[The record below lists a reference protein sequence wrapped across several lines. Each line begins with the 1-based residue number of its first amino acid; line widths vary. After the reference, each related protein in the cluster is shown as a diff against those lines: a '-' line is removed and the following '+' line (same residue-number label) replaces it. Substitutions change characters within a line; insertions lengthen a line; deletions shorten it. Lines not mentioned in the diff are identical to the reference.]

1 MELTMISDRALEIF
15 DALKTSR
22 DTILTLSNEIA
33 QLELLAKDRKGDL
46 DFEHA
51 EAFVEA
57 ATELNPETG
66 KLTNPNI
73 DAQKAAMC
81 IKLNKS
87 EGYGCDRVQHAE
99 LLRDIQLKKNTII
112 YEHER
117 RGDLRTEADFLK
129 SCVKAEVDSCGSCK

>member
-22 DTILTLSNEIA
+22 AAILTLSNEIA
-33 QLELLAKDRKGDL
+33 QLELLAEDRKGDL

-57 ATELNPETG
+57 AIELNPETG
-66 KLTNPNI
+66 KPTNPNL
-73 DAQKAAMC
+73 DAQKAATL

-87 EGYGCDRVQHAE
+87 ESYECDRVQYAE

-112 YEHER
+112 YEHEL

-129 SCVKAEVDSCGSCK
+129 ACVKAEVDSCGGCK